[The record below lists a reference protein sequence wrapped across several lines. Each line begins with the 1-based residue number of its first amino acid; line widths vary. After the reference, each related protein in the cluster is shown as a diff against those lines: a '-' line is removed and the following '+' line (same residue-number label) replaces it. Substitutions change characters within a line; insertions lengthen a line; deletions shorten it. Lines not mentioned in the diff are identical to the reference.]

1 MLDQAANNLSIP
13 EALVLSVIGLLV
25 VFIVLIILIIVIK
38 PLTMIR
44 VQDES
49 VNQKTVKAPKETLIE
64 IGSEKVP
71 APGST
76 GEVDLHSVDDR
87 TAALLMAIV
96 ADEIKAPLNELRF
109 ISIKEVIQ

>member
-1 MLDQAANNLSIP
+1 MIDQAANNLSIP
-13 EALVLSVIGLLV
+13 EALVLSVIGMLV

-44 VQDES
+44 SKDES
-49 VNQKTVKAPKETLIE
+49 DNNETVKAPKETHIE
-64 IGSEKVP
+64 IGPEMIP
-71 APGST
+71 APGSA
-76 GEVDLHSVDDR
+76 GEIDLHSVDDR

-109 ISIKEVIQ
+109 ISIKEVV